1 MRFHPQPDVYWI
13 GADDHVS
20 NDKPLAEQRWSALL
34 AELAHDHQVPGAQLE
49 VRWHGSRVS
58 VVSGHE
64 EHGTDRP
71 VTDRSKIP
79 AGSIG
84 KAFTATVAMM
94 LVADGD
100 LGLDDPIDEQ
110 LTDLRCGH
118 DLFGRLT
125 PRQLL
130 SHTSGLPSSLDENM
144 PAAATTS
151 SRRYLAECARQAVP
165 VCPPGTAFSYSNVGY
180 LLLGHLIEMITGL
193 TWHEAVE
200 STLLRPLGIEPAFI
214 VGGNGSAVPII
225 PGHAVHPR
233 TGRTQPVAQTVSAA
247 MAAVGALALS
257 ARDLA
262 AFAALH
268 LGTRAD
274 ILDRDM
280 IELMHVAVR
289 GAEPFGL
296 ADGWGLGL
304 AMYRHGDRDWI
315 GHDGTGDGTSCHLRF
330 DPVEGNIV
338 AFTSNASTGNLLWQ
352 DLVAELRAAG
362 LAVGDYQPPISLD
375 RPLPPPP
382 ECFGRYVNGETEY
395 SVAPRDGRPCVAV
408 HGEIFRELAVHDRGV
423 FSVRDPMTGQRING
437 GRFLANPRTGR
448 INGLQSGGRIA
459 RRLEPAA

>member
-1 MRFHPQPDVYWI
+1 
-13 GADDHVS
+13 
-20 NDKPLAEQRWSALL
+20 LT
-34 AELAHDHQVPGAQLE
+34 HDHHVLGAQLE
-49 VRWHGSRVS
+49 IRWHGSGIS
-58 VVSGHE
+58 AVSGHE

-71 VTDRSKIP
+71 VTARSKIP

-100 LGLDDPIDEQ
+100 LGLDEPIDEH

-151 SRRYLAECARQAVP
+151 SRRYLAECGRQAVP

-180 LLLGHLIEMITGL
+180 LLLGHLIEVITGL

-214 VGGNGSAVPII
+214 VGGKGSAVPIS

-233 TGRTQPVAQTVSAA
+233 TGRTQPVAQTVTPA

-257 ARDLA
+257 ASDLA

-268 LGTRAD
+268 TATPHTATEDG
-274 ILDRDM
+274 ILDPAV
-280 IELMHVAVR
+280 IELMHDAVR
-289 GAEPFGL
+289 VAEPFGL

-304 AMYRHGDRDWI
+304 AIFRQDDREWV

-330 DPVEGNIV
+330 DPTDRTIV

-352 DLVAELRAAG
+352 DLVGELRAAG
-362 LAVGDYQPPISLD
+362 LAVGDYQPPVSLD
-375 RPLPPPP
+375 RPQPPPP

-408 HGEIFRELAVHDRGV
+408 HGEIFPELAVHDRGV
-423 FSVRDPMTGQRING
+423 FSVRDPMTGRRING